1 MNLTN
6 NQKEDLSNPKIFGML
21 IVVAIASMLV
31 IAAVPSQNAMA
42 TNIITDID
50 VDEAAEAG
58 NATMVGRDMN
68 QTTNP
73 EIPGTNSTS

>member
-1 MNLTN
+1 MTN

>member
-1 MNLTN
+1 MTN
-6 NQKEDLSNPKIFGML
+6 NQKEDLSNPKIFGVL
-21 IVVAIASMLV
+21 IVVATASMLV

>member
-1 MNLTN
+1 MTN

-21 IVVAIASMLV
+21 IVVATASMLV

-42 TNIITDID
+42 TIIITDID

-58 NATMVGRDMN
+58 NATMADSGMN
-68 QTTNP
+68 QTTTSNMT
-73 EIPGTNSTS
+73 GTN